1 MNMMVSELYDA
12 LLSAGAEEAKARRA
26 AEGFATSDQE
36 FRKQFSELR
45 EDNQKMRTEMASLRG
60 ELKSEMQGLRTDMGG
75 LRGELKVEMQG
86 LRTDMGGLR
95 GELSLVKWMGGVLI
109 GMATAILLKVLFT

>member
-12 LLSAGAEEAKARRA
+12 LLSAGADETKARRA
-26 AEGFATSDQE
+26 AEGLATSDQE

-60 ELKSEMQGLRTDMGG
+60 ELKTEMAS
-75 LRGELKVEMQG
+75 LRGELKGEIQ
-86 LRTDMGGLR
+86 GLR
-95 GELSLVKWMGGVLI
+95 GELSLIKWMGGVLI